1 MSTAIPPSAPTTNP
15 DPARAAPTMP
25 AALGRVLSL
34 VRKLIDYGRQLAGT
48 VQQRAAAPGFV
59 LFARPFGTADLAVIL
74 ARIADGLRRA
84 TALEAR
90 LCQRAARGRDLT
102 PSPVREP
109 AACGPRPARQVAPP
123 DAQPNPSPPTTPR
136 TRASPA
142 CPRKRK
148 SPPRCVAAR
157 SAPSSPIS
165 AATSA
170 SRPASS
176 TGHSGTNSATPSS
189 PMAAASPASSGTLTS
204 GCSPP
209 TTTPTA
215 RTPDGPRHLH
225 DRQHPPP
232 VRPERRPGT
241 PNGSSTIPRSLDA
254 PRGMATP
261 HRRASAKFSTCRLR
275 MQAGRG

>member
-1 MSTAIPPSAPTTNP
+1 MSTVIPPPAPTTNP
-15 DPARAAPTMP
+15 DPARAAPPMP

-48 VQQRAAAPGFV
+48 VHQRAAAPGFA
-59 LFARPFGTADLAVIL
+59 LFARPFGTADLAVIF

-84 TALEAR
+84 MALEAR

-102 PSPVREP
+102 PSPVR
-109 AACGPRPARQVAPP
+109 GPPSAGRAPLSRSHHP
-123 DAQPNPSPPTTPR
+123 TPSPNPSPPTTPR

-189 PMAAASPASSGTLTS
+189 PMAAVSPASL
-204 GCSPP
+204 
-209 TTTPTA
+209 
-215 RTPDGPRHLH
+215 
-225 DRQHPPP
+225 
-232 VRPERRPGT
+232 
-241 PNGSSTIPRSLDA
+241 
-254 PRGMATP
+254 
-261 HRRASAKFSTCRLR
+261 AS
-275 MQAGRG
+275 

>member
-1 MSTAIPPSAPTTNP
+1 
-15 DPARAAPTMP
+15 MP

-48 VQQRAAAPGFV
+48 VQQRAAAPGFA

-109 AACGPRPARQVAPP
+109 AARGPRPARQVAPP
-123 DAQPNPSPPTTPR
+123 DAQPEPQPADHTEDPRLARLPTEEEIAAEVRRRPVGAVIADICRDLGITPGQFD
-136 TRASPA
+136 RAFWDELSHA
-142 CPRKRK
+142 IIAYGGSLAGFLGNLNKRLF
-148 SPPRCVAAR
+148 A
-157 SAPSSPIS
+157 SAP
-165 AATSA
+165 A
-170 SRPASS
+170 
-176 TGHSGTNSATPSS
+176 
-189 PMAAASPASSGTLTS
+189 
-204 GCSPP
+204 
-209 TTTPTA
+209 TTPTA
-215 RTPDGPRHLH
+215 RTPDGPRHLR

-232 VRPERRPGT
+232 VRPERRPWT